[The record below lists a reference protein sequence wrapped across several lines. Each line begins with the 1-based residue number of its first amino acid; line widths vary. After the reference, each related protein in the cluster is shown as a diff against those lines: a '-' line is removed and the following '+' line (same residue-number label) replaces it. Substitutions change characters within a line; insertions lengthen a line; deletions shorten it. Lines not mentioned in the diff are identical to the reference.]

1 GGRVVN
7 HYRNQQWSGRRVVGS
22 EMSQRERFV
31 FRIQPSSG
39 WKLVDWNELV
49 AYRDLFWFLSLRDV
63 KVRYKQTVLGLGWAI
78 IRPVISMVIFSIIF
92 GNLANVP
99 SDGVPYPI
107 FTLAALVPWTYFS
120 AALTDSTQSL
130 VANARML
137 SKVYF
142 PRLAIPMAPVLGGLI
157 DFAISFVILVLMMV
171 WFGVVPTAQVWILP
185 ICLLM
190 MIVTAA
196 GVGLWLSTLAI
207 LYRDFRQAIAF
218 IVQLLMYAAPV
229 VWPVSLLAKV
239 GTEWESVVRLLYG
252 FYPMAGVIEGFRASL
267 LGTTSVPWDLLG
279 SGAIGAIVLL
289 ITGLLFFQRT
299 ERYFADVA

>member
-1 GGRVVN
+1 
-7 HYRNQQWSGRRVVGS
+7 
-22 EMSQRERFV
+22 MSQRERFV

-78 IRPVISMVIFSIIF
+78 IRPVVSMVIFSIIF

-99 SDGVPYPI
+99 SDGLPYPI

-120 AALTDSTQSL
+120 SALTDSTQSL
-130 VANARML
+130 VANAGML

-142 PRLAIPMAPVLGGLI
+142 PRLAIPMAPVLGGLL

-171 WFGVVPTAQVWILP
+171 WFGVAPTPQVWILP

-239 GTEWESVVRLLYG
+239 GPEWEPIVRFLYG

-279 SGAIGAIVLL
+279 CGAIGALL
-289 ITGLLFFQRT
+289 LVTTGLLFFQRT

>member
-1 GGRVVN
+1 
-7 HYRNQQWSGRRVVGS
+7 
-22 EMSQRERFV
+22 MSQRERFV

-78 IRPVISMVIFSIIF
+78 IRPVVSMVIFSIIF

-99 SDGVPYPI
+99 SDGLPYPI

-120 AALTDSTQSL
+120 SALTDSTQSL
-130 VANARML
+130 VANAGML

-157 DFAISFVILVLMMV
+157 DFAISFVVLMLMMV
-171 WFGVVPTAQVWILP
+171 WFGVAPTAQVWILP
-185 ICLLM
+185 ICLSIM
-190 MIVTAA
+190 VVTAA

-239 GTEWESVVRLLYG
+239 GTEWEPVVRVLYG

-279 SGAIGAIVLL
+279 SGAIGALL
-289 ITGLLFFQRT
+289 LVTTGLLFFQRT